1 MTTSNPEKVGRYQI
15 VERVGKGGMGVLYR
29 GIDPVLDREVAIKLM
44 LLDFSEDEE
53 QLRAR
58 FYREARAIAKLQ
70 HRNIVTVFEFAEE
83 NTTPYIVMEFL
94 QGTSLADRMKS
105 PLPLSLDDKLNI
117 MTQLCEA
124 MHYAHVQG
132 VVHRDIKPAN
142 VFLLPDGSVK
152 LLDFGIAKVATST
165 LTRTREM
172 LGSISYMSPEQV
184 AGSGTIDGR
193 SDIFS
198 SGVLMYE
205 LLTGRKP
212 FDSDAPTATI
222 LKILNEPPAPVT
234 SFIAGLPAQLV
245 AAGDRALAKKPEDR
259 FGTAGEFGRELES
272 IRRALRAAGEGAGIL
287 EETRFASPTEL
298 VAMQDAAASAL
309 SGSAA
314 SSSGA
319 ATSTG
324 SVAADGGKGTRQW
337 LIPAGVAAVI
347 LVGAI
352 ILASTFGRGK
362 PSPAVVD
369 APAAGPS
376 AAGATAAGAS
386 APATGAAVPAPVGA
400 ATPKGASATPAA
412 GSKPSAAAP
421 ASVDRTMVRIE
432 STPSGAAIFLDGR
445 NTKQTTP
452 ASLPVTGAE
461 SHQLRLT
468 KRGFADHEVAL
479 ADADVR
485 RGPLTYT
492 LQPETATMVPVVIT
506 STYPVEVFNGSTSIS
521 SAGESHQLN
530 ISSGSTVSVR
540 APQYL
545 LNATFKVEGKPIEY
559 QAPALG
565 YLTVLTKYET
575 CNVKIGSRDLGFPPI
590 TRLPLVVGQYRVDI
604 ACATGQNPPG
614 QLVTVAANTS
624 ATARIY

>member
-1 MTTSNPEKVGRYQI
+1 VRSRVDTPATIGRYEVI
-15 VERVGKGGMGVLYR
+15 ERVGRGGMGVLYR

-124 MHYAHVQG
+124 LHYAHAQG
-132 VVHRDIKPAN
+132 VVHRDVKPAN

-234 SFIAGLPAQLV
+234 SFVAGLPAQLV
-245 AAGDRALAKKPEDR
+245 AAGDRALSKKPEDR

-362 PSPAVVD
+362 PSPAVVE
-369 APAAGPS
+369 APAAG
-376 AAGATAAGAS
+376 AG
-386 APATGAAVPAPVGA
+386 APATGAAAPASVA
-400 ATPKGASATPAA
+400 APTPTSASATPAA

-421 ASVDRTMVRIE
+421 ASLDRTAVRIE

-468 KRGFADHEVAL
+468 KRGFAIRRTYETPSPHL
-479 ADADVR
+479 SR
-485 RGPLTYT
+485 RGTR
-492 LQPETATMVPVVIT
+492 TAWA
-506 STYPVEVFNGSTSIS
+506 G
-521 SAGESHQLN
+521 SAGRGE
-530 ISSGSTVSVR
+530 R
-540 APQYL
+540 R
-545 LNATFKVEGKPIEY
+545 
-559 QAPALG
+559 
-565 YLTVLTKYET
+565 
-575 CNVKIGSRDLGFPPI
+575 RDQGPVFQ
-590 TRLPLVVGQYRVDI
+590 RDQGR
-604 ACATGQNPPG
+604 C
-614 QLVTVAANTS
+614 
-624 ATARIY
+624 